1 MGTHDG
7 EGVVATAYEHNT
19 GSYTETTSSAYSDK
33 RTSKCRDPIFALL
46 FVINVVGIIATASA
60 YGKKAFDDDDDIQST
75 VDDFNTA
82 DIKAYVYMTLGCSG
96 GAVVVTM
103 AMFAIMMCIPQFLIK
118 LAVFFNILC
127 CAAIVFS
134 CNHHQSDCVRDH
146 CWCHFAYIHLL
157 GLLRVVSHTLRYCKP
172 CHCLQG
178 RARQLFSN
186 SSLLYIRT
194 NLRRFYGSLCRCVF
208 GCLRGQEKLQL

>member
-1 MGTHDG
+1 MGAHDG

-19 GSYTETTSSAYSDK
+19 GNYTETTSSAYSDK

-75 VDDFNTA
+75 EDDSNTA
-82 DIKAYVYMTLGCSG
+82 ELKAYVYMTLGCSG

-118 LAVFFNILC
+118 LAGKLLTIYPFFLFYYFVLQFLLLLPSCSISSN
-127 CAAIVFS
+127 FS
-134 CNHHQSDCVRDH
+134 
-146 CWCHFAYIHLL
+146 
-157 GLLRVVSHTLRYCKP
+157 
-172 CHCLQG
+172 
-178 RARQLFSN
+178 
-186 SSLLYIRT
+186 
-194 NLRRFYGSLCRCVF
+194 
-208 GCLRGQEKLQL
+208 

>member
-19 GSYTETTSSAYSDK
+19 GSYTETTSSGYSDK

-75 VDDFNTA
+75 LNTA
-82 DIKAYVYMTLGCSG
+82 ELKGYLYMTLGCSG

-118 LAVFFNILC
+118 LAGKLLTIYPFFLFIILFYNFC
-127 CAAIVFS
+127 CCCLHAA
-134 CNHHQSDCVRDH
+134 
-146 CWCHFAYIHLL
+146 
-157 GLLRVVSHTLRYCKP
+157 SHPIFLNFLCTYTIL
-172 CHCLQG
+172 
-178 RARQLFSN
+178 
-186 SSLLYIRT
+186 LLYLPSPLLLPSSSID
-194 NLRRFYGSLCRCVF
+194 YH
-208 GCLRGQEKLQL
+208 